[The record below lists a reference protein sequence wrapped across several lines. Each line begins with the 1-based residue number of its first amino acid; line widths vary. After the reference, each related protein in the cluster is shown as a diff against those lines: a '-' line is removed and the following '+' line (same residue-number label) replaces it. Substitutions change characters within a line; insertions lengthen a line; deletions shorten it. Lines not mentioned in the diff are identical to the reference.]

1 MPDLYRLSVGP
12 VGAAYYQQH
21 FQRFET
27 LGKTVPC
34 WNHGAA
40 FFTLAWLILRK
51 LWRPAGIYAAV
62 LAGVLALWWWGLHGR
77 VPLAVEASVCL
88 LLGLLLCVVPGFMG
102 TGLYYH
108 HVRKQTLHTL
118 THAKSLAQARVQLAS
133 QAIATERLHIVA
145 SVQALAALLIGA
157 ALFYAP
163 SSQTFALPDT
173 STTQPGTGPQLVIP
187 SVESIRAQQ
196 PELPAMEPLPA
207 LEPAPAPAPAP
218 APVPAEPLPAP
229 AAEDKTSAAPEAAKE
244 DTAGETLSIVN
255 FAQSVPVQFSP
266 TPDTAAAT
274 AATTAVTATAAT
286 VAAASAAPAPQKAKA
301 EAPSKKPVTAPAAM
315 VKTKAAPAAPGTS
328 SKLIP
333 GKYYLNAGVYAQASN
348 VDAAVQQLNRMKLGA
363 VRQTIKGK
371 NGTLTRLY
379 IGPFEQ
385 RKQAEQ
391 AAVQAQKLR
400 MQTQVLKAR

>member
-1 MPDLYRLSVGP
+1 MSDLYRLSVGP

-27 LGKTVPC
+27 LGKAVPC
-34 WNHGAA
+34 WNNAAA

-77 VPLAVEASVCL
+77 VPLAMETTACL
-88 LLGLLLCVVPGFMG
+88 LLGLLLCVVPGFTG

-118 THAKSLAQARVQLAS
+118 THAKSLAQARVELAT
-133 QAIATERLHIVA
+133 QTITTERLHVVA
-145 SVQALAALLIGA
+145 SLQALVALLLA
-157 ALFYAP
+157 AAVFYAP
-163 SSQTFALPDT
+163 PSRAPEQPDT
-173 STTQPGTGPQLVIP
+173 TATQPGTGPQLVIP

-196 PELPAMEPLPA
+196 PELPAIEPVPLP
-207 LEPAPAPAPAP
+207 EPA
-218 APVPAEPLPAP
+218 PAEPLPAP
-229 AAEDKTSAAPEAAKE
+229 APEEQTSASPDAAKDE
-244 DTAGETLSIVN
+244 LSVVT
-255 FAQSVPVQFSP
+255 FAQSVPVQFTT
-266 TPDTAAAT
+266 TPA
-274 AATTAVTATAAT
+274 TATAAAAMT
-286 VAAASAAPAPQKAKA
+286 ATAAAVAAAPAPAPAPQKAKA
-301 EAPSKKPVTAPAAM
+301 EAPSKKQVTAPAAM
-315 VKTKAAPAAPGTS
+315 VKTKAAPAATPTSTS
-328 SKLIP
+328 SKLIA

-348 VDAAVQQLNRMKLGA
+348 VDAAEKQLRKMKLGA

-391 AAVQAQKLR
+391 AATQAKKLR
-400 MQTQVLKAR
+400 LQTQVLQAR